1 MLKSK
6 GKIVSGNYHVYSFTH
21 WPWYPA
27 LPPEDQA
34 SSESE
39 SGDIALGHSSSNPK
53 GPTRSQPAIKI
64 NDIKAGTLT
73 FYDRDVD
80 ITMDKDLERRGLQPH
95 GVIEDFWS
103 KDQTQPKS
111 QSSQFQGM
119 FPDT

>member
-1 MLKSK
+1 M
-6 GKIVSGNYHVYSFTH
+6 SGNYHVYSFTH

-95 GVIEDFWS
+95 GVIEDFGQKIKHNPNLS
-103 KDQTQPKS
+103 HLNFKACSLTHDYML
-111 QSSQFQGM
+111 FLV
-119 FPDT
+119 